1 MTDTAAAAA
10 AAAAP
15 APAEEA
21 AAAAVTTPKV
31 AIVSSDG
38 ETFVVARDVVSM
50 SVTLRN
56 MLEDLGSE
64 TEGMPVP
71 LPNVKADALRK
82 VVEFCDYHVHHPDE
96 TSTFVEGGRIDNF
109 RAFDR
114 AFTDELREDKNLW
127 LLMNVLVAANYLDIK
142 PLVDVLCRTVAS
154 MIQGK
159 TPEQI
164 CDTFRLFSPALP
176 FCCCV
181 LCLCAD
187 VCVLQ
192 TDIKKNPTEQ
202 ELEEVKKANP
212 WLSEL

>member
-1 MTDTAAAAA
+1 MTDAAAAAAA

-15 APAEEA
+15 AEETA
-21 AAAAVTTPKV
+21 AAAAAAPKV

-38 ETFVVARDVVSM
+38 ETFSVARDVVSM

-56 MLEDLGSE
+56 MLEDLGTE
-64 TEGMPVP
+64 TEGMPIP

-96 TSTFVEGGRIDNF
+96 TSRFVKGGRIDDF
-109 RAFDR
+109 RDFDR

-164 CDTFRLFSPALP
+164 CDTFRLYPIFLHFAAAVGSL
-176 FCCCV
+176 CVCMCV
-181 LCLCAD
+181 L
-187 VCVLQ
+187 
-192 TDIKKNPTEQ
+192 I
-202 ELEEVKKANP
+202 
-212 WLSEL
+212 S